1 MADDI
6 PCFGRASLTSLTF
19 VELADHLDTGFQ
31 SSEGHKNPGPV
42 ESSDFCRKP
51 AKNRSKPG
59 LAGSAGFQQK
69 LLVF

>member
-42 ESSDFCRKP
+42 ESSDFC
-51 AKNRSKPG
+51 
-59 LAGSAGFQQK
+59 
-69 LLVF
+69 